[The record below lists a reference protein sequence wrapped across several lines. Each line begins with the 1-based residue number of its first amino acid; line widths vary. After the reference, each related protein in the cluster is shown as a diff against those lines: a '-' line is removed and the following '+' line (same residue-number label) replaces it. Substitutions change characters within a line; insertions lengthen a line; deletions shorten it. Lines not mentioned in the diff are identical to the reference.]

1 MICLIISHVKGVQI
15 MNIKPVLGFANQKGG
30 VGKTTWSKIFSEYIS
45 LLKKKE
51 TLGIDIDSQTS
62 YTARFFGI
70 NKNPVTDYKEP
81 PIHPYFN
88 PNDPNNNGWDGK
100 SSIAD
105 IFFGK
110 IPKPYPTNI
119 KNLDIIPSD
128 EGGLFKAENVKR
140 QEMAEKV
147 YGQLHSFV
155 NLPDVQNAYEIFVID
170 TPPAKGPLTISA
182 FKAMTHLVIPLEI
195 ELQAI
200 EGLAGLLQLW
210 KQEAMSR
217 PASFPLNLIGVLP
230 NKVHSRRSSDRD
242 LLDDLRS
249 DPGYSEYVMPVHMVD
264 RKEIPLCDLEQKS
277 VFQYPESN
285 PARQEAIAVCDY
297 IYGRIY
303 Q

>member
-1 MICLIISHVKGVQI
+1 MEL
-15 MNIKPVLGFANQKGG
+15 KPVLGFANQKGG
-30 VGKTTWSKIFSEYIS
+30 VGKTTLTKIFSEYSAI
-45 LLKKKE
+45 LKQKK

-62 YTARFFGI
+62 FTARYFGI
-70 NKNPVTDYKEP
+70 HKNPVTDFKEP
-81 PIHPYFN
+81 PIHPYY
-88 PNDPNNNGWDGK
+88 DPSNKDYDGWNGK

-110 IPKPYPTNI
+110 IPRPYPTKI
-119 KNLDIIPSD
+119 ENLDIIPSD

-147 YGQLHSFV
+147 YGQLQSFIT
-155 NLPDVQNAYEIFVID
+155 LPDVQNAYDIFVID

-217 PASFPLNLIGVLP
+217 PSSFPLTLIGIMP
-230 NKVHSRRSSDRD
+230 NKVHSRRSTDRD
-242 LLDDLRS
+242 LLEDLRS
-249 DPGYSEYVMPVHMVD
+249 DPGYSDYIMPVQMVD
-264 RKEIPLCDLEQKS
+264 RKEIPLCDLEQKTI
-277 VFQYPESN
+277 FQFPDSN
-285 PARQEAIAVCDY
+285 PAKQEALAVCDY
-297 IYGRIY
+297 IYKRIY
-303 Q
+303 E

>member
-1 MICLIISHVKGVQI
+1 MSKASFFMI
-15 MNIKPVLGFANQKGG
+15 NKPVLGFANQKGG
-30 VGKTTWSKIFSEYIS
+30 VGKTTCSKMFSEFCAIR
-45 LLKKKE
+45 KKKR
-51 TLGIDIDSQTS
+51 TLGIDNDSQTS
-62 YTARFFGI
+62 FSARFFGI
-70 NKNPVTDYKEP
+70 NKNPVTNQREP
-81 PIHPYFN
+81 PIHPYYN
-88 PNDPNNNGWDGK
+88 SEDPKNVGWDGK

-110 IPKPYPTNI
+110 IPIPYPTSVEH
-119 KNLDIIPSD
+119 LDIIPSD

-147 YGQLHSFV
+147 YGQLHSFIT
-155 NLPDVQNAYEIFVID
+155 LPDVQSAYDIIVID

-217 PASFPLNLIGVLP
+217 PTNFPLNLVGILP
-230 NKVHSRRSSDRD
+230 NKVHSRRTSDKD
-242 LLDDLRS
+242 LLDELRS
-249 DPGYSEYVMPVHMVD
+249 DPGFSDYIMPVQMID

-277 VFQYPESN
+277 IFQYPDSN
-285 PARQEAIAVCDY
+285 PAKQEALDVCEY
-297 IYGRIY
+297 IYKRIFT
-303 Q
+303 

>member
-1 MICLIISHVKGVQI
+1 MIHHIICQRMCIFMKT
-15 MNIKPVLGFANQKGG
+15 KPVLGFANQKGG
-30 VGKTTWSKIFSEYIS
+30 VGKTTWAKIFSEYMAIIQ
-45 LLKKKE
+45 KKE

-62 YTARFFGI
+62 FTARFFGI

-81 PIHPYFN
+81 PLHPYY
-88 PNDPNNNGWDGK
+88 DPNNADGWDGR

-110 IPKPYPTNI
+110 LPKPYPTKI
-119 KNLDIIPSD
+119 EHLDIIPSD
-128 EGGLFKAENVKR
+128 EGNLFKAENIKR
-140 QEMAEKV
+140 QEMADKV
-147 YGQLHSFV
+147 YGQLYSFI
-155 NLPDVQNAYEIFVID
+155 NLQDVQDSYDIFIID

-217 PASFPLNLIGVLP
+217 PADFPLNLIGILP
-230 NKVHSRRSSDRD
+230 NKVHSRRGSDKD
-242 LLDDLRS
+242 LLSDLRS
-249 DPGYSEYVMPVHMVD
+249 DPSYGSYIMPVQMVD
-264 RKEIPLCDLEQKS
+264 RMELPLCDLEQKTI
-277 VFQYPESN
+277 FQFADSN
-285 PARQEAIAVCDY
+285 PAKQEALSVCEY
-297 IYGRIY
+297 IYQRIF